1 MPGPPLT
8 VRLNYL
14 ITNPTT
20 INYWNH
26 SRCMEDQS
34 MIIGERLR
42 ALREEKK
49 FSQGEVES
57 ERDCFAAT
65 SLGSSTDTQFQL
77 SRPLKNLLA
86 PSKSRWTNSPTT
98 AKNRPN
104 CRTSRSGRLPTT
116 SCGAARARTLACL
129 PSSAG
134 CSAAWKK
141 VTWEWC
147 CSWHR
152 RWRGGRQFEILVV
165 GNKLAAI

>member
-1 MPGPPLT
+1 
-8 VRLNYL
+8 
-14 ITNPTT
+14 
-20 INYWNH
+20 
-26 SRCMEDQS
+26 MEDQS

-49 FSQGEVES
+49 FSQGEVEKRTGLLRCYIS
-57 ERDCFAAT
+57 RVEHEHTVPAVETLEKFARA
-65 SLGSSTDTQFQL
+65 LEVPMDQL
-77 SRPLKNLLA
+77 FYDGEEPPKL
-86 PSKSRWTNSPTT
+86 
-98 AKNRPN
+98 PN
-104 CRTSRSGRLPTT
+104 SRSGRLPTT

-152 RWRGGRQFEILVV
+152 RWRGGRQFEIIVV